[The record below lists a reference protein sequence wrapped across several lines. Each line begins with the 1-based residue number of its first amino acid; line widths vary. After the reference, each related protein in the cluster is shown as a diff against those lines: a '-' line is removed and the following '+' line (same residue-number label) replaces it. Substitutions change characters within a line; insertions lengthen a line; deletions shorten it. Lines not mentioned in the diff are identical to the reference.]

1 MIRYIQILFV
11 TAFLS
16 NSALGQAFNRD
27 QLAVT
32 VVRLVDQTNLFS
44 TNTAGQIVITTH
56 TESGTGF
63 FVTTS
68 NSWFL
73 VTAGHIAGSMHGTSR
88 AIIQGDN
95 DMPLEIGFQELFGN
109 AAQQNWIFHTNAD
122 VAIHRLLPSV
132 AVSQKYLQHRF
143 LPLPMLVS
151 QKTAP
156 SRETPLTVMGFP
168 LGLGTIGNF
177 SPLTQQ
183 TRAASGFITFAESK
197 EGPVQTFFLLEN
209 PSIDGFS
216 GSPCFDIS
224 IYQVGN
230 TTSTGSGTKCY
241 GLIHSTLIDVT
252 GGKMAAV
259 VPSFQ
264 IVELIKQND
273 H

>member
-1 MIRYIQILFV
+1 MIRYVQILFV

-16 NSALGQAFNRD
+16 NPALGQAFNRD

-32 VVRLVDQTNLFS
+32 VVRLVDQTNLSS
-44 TNTAGQIVITTH
+44 TNTAGQIVIITH

-63 FVTTS
+63 FISTS
-68 NSWFL
+68 NSLFL
-73 VTAGHIAGSMHGTSR
+73 VTAGHTARSMHKTSR

-95 DMPLEIGFQELFGN
+95 DTPLEIGFPELFGN

-122 VAIHRLLPSV
+122 VAIHRLLPS
-132 AVSQKYLQHRF
+132 ATASQKYLQHRF
-143 LPLPMLVS
+143 LPFPMLVS
-151 QKTAP
+151 PKIAP
-156 SRETPLTVMGFP
+156 SRETPLMVMGFP

-183 TRAASGFITFAESK
+183 TRAASGLITFAESK
-197 EGPVQTFFLLEN
+197 AGPEQTFFLLES

-216 GSPCFDIS
+216 GSPCFDVS
-224 IYQVGN
+224 GYQQPGPAI
-230 TTSTGSGTKCY
+230 TGGVTKCY
-241 GLIHSTLIDVT
+241 GLIHSTLIDLT

-264 IVELIKQND
+264 IIELIEQND